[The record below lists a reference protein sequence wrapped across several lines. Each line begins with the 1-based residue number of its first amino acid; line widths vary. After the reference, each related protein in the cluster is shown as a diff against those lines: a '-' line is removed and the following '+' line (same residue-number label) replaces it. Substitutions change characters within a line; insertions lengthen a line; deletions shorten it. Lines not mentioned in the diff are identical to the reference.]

1 MGGLLIAVGIVLFVS
16 ALCSGTEAA
25 LFSVPLLKVKK
36 MVQSQSPSATALLT
50 IRENMQR
57 PIMTIVIVNNIA
69 NIGGSMLVGG
79 IASSVVGN
87 RWFGLVSGIFTFL
100 VIMFSEIIPK
110 TFGEGHAE
118 RIALLVA
125 RPILGLTRLL
135 TPVVWCL
142 EKLTTPFT
150 GKGHRL
156 TTNEAELK
164 LLASIGQQEGVIEDD
179 ESEMI
184 QRIFDLN
191 DLTAAD
197 LMTPRV
203 AMTYVKGDDSLAT
216 YKDALMQSQH
226 SRIIVIQETPDDVLG
241 VVFKAELLAAM
252 VDGKYEQ
259 RVAEFAHEAQFVTDT
274 TRADRL
280 LSVFQKSRRH
290 LAVVADQY
298 GGVAGVVSLEDV
310 LEVLT
315 GEIVDET
322 DTIVDLQE
330 FAKQRRSQLPL

>member
-1 MGGLLIAVGIVLFVS
+1 
-16 ALCSGTEAA
+16 
-25 LFSVPLLKVKK
+25 
-36 MVQSQSPSATALLT
+36 
-50 IRENMQR
+50 
-57 PIMTIVIVNNIA
+57 
-69 NIGGSMLVGG
+69 
-79 IASSVVGN
+79 
-87 RWFGLVSGIFTFL
+87 
-100 VIMFSEIIPK
+100 
-110 TFGEGHAE
+110 
-118 RIALLVA
+118 
-125 RPILGLTRLL
+125 
-135 TPVVWCL
+135 VVWCL
-142 EKLTTPFT
+142 EKFTAPFT

-184 QRIFDLN
+184 QRIFELN

-226 SRIIVIQETPDDVLG
+226 SRIVVIQETPDDVIG
-241 VVFKAELLAAM
+241 VVFKAELLTAM

-259 RVAEFAHEAQFVTDT
+259 HVAEFAHKAQFVADT
-274 TRADRL
+274 TRADKL
-280 LSVFQKSRRH
+280 LGVFRKSRRH
-290 LAVVADQY
+290 LAVVADEY

-330 FAKQRRSQLPL
+330 FAKKRRDQLPL

>member
-1 MGGLLIAVGIVLFVS
+1 MGGLLIAVGIVLLVS

-25 LFSVPLLKVKK
+25 LFLVPLLKVRKCA
-36 MVQSQSPSATALLT
+36 QSQSPSAIALLA
-50 IRENMQR
+50 IRENMHR

-79 IASSVVGN
+79 IATSVVGN
-87 RWFGLVSGIFTFL
+87 HWFGVFSGIFTFL

-110 TFGEGHAE
+110 TVGEGHAE

-142 EKLTTPFT
+142 EKITAPFT
-150 GKGHRL
+150 KRGHRL

-203 AMTYVKGDDSLAT
+203 TMTYVKGDDSLAT
-216 YKDALMQSQH
+216 CKDALMQSQH

-241 VVFKAELLAAM
+241 MVFKDELLSAM
-252 VDGKYEQ
+252 VEGKYEQ
-259 RVAEFAHEAQFVTDT
+259 RVSDFTHSVHFVTDV

-280 LSVFQKSRRH
+280 LAVFQKNRQH
-290 LAVVADQY
+290 LAVVADEY
-298 GGVAGVVSLEDV
+298 GGVAGVVTLEDV

-330 FAKQRRSQLPL
+330 FAKKRREQLPL